1 MAARVIL
8 SQEPTGTIKHYAGG
22 VVPSPYLACD
32 GSAVSRTTYAA
43 LFAIIGIT
51 YGAGD
56 TTTTF
61 NVPDFRGRGLLGD
74 GAGPGLTPRTVGQ
87 SLGTEVHSIG
97 SANLPTHTH
106 TIDHGHNDGVSSGTT
121 GVTANNHTHTIDH
134 GHSAGV
140 SSGTTGVTANNHT
153 HTINH
158 FHNDGQLFG
167 QGAYADAQVFTG
179 SGHSHLQ
186 ALEGSGSQGPYAYQG
201 TNQAVNVAAGDD
213 MYVNTNVPTSSTA
226 VSGTNSSSLL
236 HGSVGIPS
244 FNGNSGI
251 SLSADTNHSH
261 GFTGTATVAAL
272 AGGNSGISLS
282 SSTNHSHGFTGTA
295 TVAALAGGNSGN
307 GLFANTSID
316 HVNPT
321 LVVKFLIR
329 Y

>member
-121 GVTANNHTHTIDH
+121 GVTANNHTHTINH
-134 GHSAGV
+134 G
-140 SSGTTGVTANNHT
+140 
-153 HTINH
+153 
-158 FHNDGQLFG
+158 HNDGNLFG

-179 SGHSHLQ
+179 DGHSHPQ
-186 ALEGSGSQGPYAYQG
+186 NLEGSGSQGPYAYQG
-201 TNQAVNVAAGDD
+201 INQTVSIAAGND
-213 MYVNTNVPTSSTA
+213 MYVNTNVPTSSVQ

-236 HGSVGIPS
+236 HGFVGIPS

-272 AGGNSGISLS
+272 
-282 SSTNHSHGFTGTA
+282 
-295 TVAALAGGNSGN
+295 VGGNSGN

>member
-121 GVTANNHTHTIDH
+121 GVTANNH
-134 GHSAGV
+134 A
-140 SSGTTGVTANNHT
+140 

-158 FHNDGQLFG
+158 RHTDASLSGS
-167 QGAYADAQVFTG
+167 GAFADAQVFTG
-179 SGHSHLQ
+179 DGHSHLQ
-186 ALEGSGSQGPYAYQG
+186 TLEGSGSQGPYAYQG

>member
-121 GVTANNHTHTIDH
+121 GVTANNHTHTINH
-134 GHSAGV
+134 G
-140 SSGTTGVTANNHT
+140 
-153 HTINH
+153 
-158 FHNDGQLFG
+158 HNDGNLFG

-179 SGHSHLQ
+179 DGHSHPQ
-186 ALEGSGSQGPYAYQG
+186 NLEGSGSQGPYAYQG
-201 TNQAVNVAAGDD
+201 TNQAVNIAAGND
-213 MYVNTNVPTSSTA
+213 MYVNTNVPTSSVA

-236 HGSVGIPS
+236 HGSVSIPG

-272 AGGNSGISLS
+272 AGGNSG
-282 SSTNHSHGFTGTA
+282 
-295 TVAALAGGNSGN
+295 N
-307 GLFANTSID
+307 GLFANTSIG

>member
-121 GVTANNHTHTIDH
+121 GVTANNHTHTI
-134 GHSAGV
+134 
-140 SSGTTGVTANNHT
+140 
-153 HTINH
+153 NH

-179 SGHSHLQ
+179 GGHSHLQ

-272 AGGNSGISLS
+272 AGGNSG
-282 SSTNHSHGFTGTA
+282 
-295 TVAALAGGNSGN
+295 N